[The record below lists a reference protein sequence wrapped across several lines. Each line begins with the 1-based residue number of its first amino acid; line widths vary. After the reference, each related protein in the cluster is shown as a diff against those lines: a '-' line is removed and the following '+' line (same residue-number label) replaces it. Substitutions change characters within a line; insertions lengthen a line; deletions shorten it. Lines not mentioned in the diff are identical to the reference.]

1 MRALRTLK
9 ALQAEAAAELPVA
22 TPAHVHAQPRRSA
35 ARLPVNRCLEPN
47 EPERRPVPHAERS
60 LDYILPDAPAPG
72 RALHE
77 PAAPWMPTEP
87 EGRPAPRL
95 EYVLP
100 DRSDPGHTLHEPA
113 SPWLPNEPEPATVL
127 APAPVFPV
135 EGGERK
141 RVVR

>member
-1 MRALRTLK
+1 
-9 ALQAEAAAELPVA
+9 
-22 TPAHVHAQPRRSA
+22 
-35 ARLPVNRCLEPN
+35 
-47 EPERRPVPHAERS
+47 
-60 LDYILPDAPAPG
+60 
-72 RALHE
+72 
-77 PAAPWMPTEP
+77 
-87 EGRPAPRL
+87 L